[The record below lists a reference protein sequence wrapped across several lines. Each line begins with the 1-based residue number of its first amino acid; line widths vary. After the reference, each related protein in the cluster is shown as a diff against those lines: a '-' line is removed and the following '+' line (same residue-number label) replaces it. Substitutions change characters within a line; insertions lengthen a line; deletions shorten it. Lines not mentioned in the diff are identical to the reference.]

1 MFTHALPVSHL
12 LSIGVWGCSAHI
24 RQRRKRSRGRP
35 CEGRFI
41 KESKLQQKCIATFNE
56 LIAQHQLAEKQIIKN
71 IVKVI
76 QETDGP
82 TLTELE
88 QQLEQQQQELLAK
101 ANQGHDVTLLSEQI
115 QTLREQRDSLIQQ
128 EINQNIRE
136 DSLMKIQA
144 LFKQH
149 PQGITVFDKKMVR
162 HLVEKIIINDY
173 SIDFYFKDGEKI
185 RINN

>member
-1 MFTHALPVSHL
+1 MYGAVVPTSD
-12 LSIGVWGCSAHI
+12 
-24 RQRRKRSRGRP
+24 REEKKRGRP

-41 KESKLQQKCIATFNE
+41 KESKLQQKCIAAFNE
-56 LIAQHQLAEKQIIKN
+56 LIAQHQLAEEQIIKN

-76 QETDGP
+76 QENDGP

-128 EINQNIRE
+128 EINQKIRE

-149 PQGITVFDKKMVR
+149 PQGITVFDEKMVR
-162 HLVEKIIINDY
+162 NLVEKIIINDY